1 LTQAIALGR
10 STDTARRN
18 GVGDT
23 RNSCYATAV
32 PTPIACKPAIALPP
46 HELTRESVARTAEL
60 VLGEGH
66 RHLPRMKK
74 ILGNAGID
82 RRWLVQSIEDT
93 VTPNGFGFRNDLFIQ
108 ASKELGERA
117 AKEAIANAGLAAT
130 DIDFVI
136 TTSCTGFMIPAL
148 CAHLIPA
155 LGMKRTTKRLPVT
168 ERGCAAGAVALALA
182 REHIAAGGKNVLI
195 VAHEFCSLTYQ
206 RADFTMQALVGAL
219 LFGDGVAACVVRGD
233 GGGAGLAL
241 TSSQTW
247 LFEDSWGY
255 MGFDVKDSG
264 LHLVLDKAIPG
275 AVERAIR
282 PVMLG
287 FLDTQGLSASDV
299 DFHVLHPG
307 GKKVIDEVART
318 FGLQDDALASSYEC
332 LRDVGNLSSASVL
345 VVLKNTFERRAP
357 QHGQR
362 GLLTAFGPGF
372 SAEMVL
378 GHWHDPQTTTTAP
391 SPKGP

>member
-1 LTQAIALGR
+1 VKSNAIACR
-10 STDTARRN
+10 
-18 GVGDT
+18 
-23 RNSCYATAV
+23 
-32 PTPIACKPAIALPP
+32 PALVVPP
-46 HELTRESVARTAEL
+46 HELTRDDVARTAER
-60 VLGEGH
+60 VLGSDH
-66 RHLPRMKK
+66 RHLGRMKK

-93 VTPNGFGFRNDLFIQ
+93 VVEHGFGHRNDLFIES
-108 ASKELGERA
+108 SKTLGERA
-117 AKEAIANAGLAAT
+117 ARAALDNACITAS
-130 DIDFVI
+130 DIDLVI
-136 TTSCTGFMIPAL
+136 TTSCTGFMIPSL

-168 ERGCAAGAVALALA
+168 ERGCAAGAFALGLA

-206 RADFTMQALVGAL
+206 RQDVSMQALVGAL

-233 GGGAGLAL
+233 GGPATGFSLE
-241 TSSQTW
+241 SSQSW

-264 LHLVLDKAIPG
+264 LHLVLDKGIPG

-287 FLDTQGLSASDV
+287 YLDSQGLLPRDV

-307 GKKVIDEVART
+307 GRKVIDEVART
-318 FGLQDDALASSYEC
+318 FELHEDALASSYEC

-345 VVLKNTFERRAP
+345 VVLKNTFERRPP
-357 QHGQR
+357 QHGHR

-378 GHWHDPQTTTTAP
+378 GRWVDAA
-391 SPKGP
+391 

>member
-1 LTQAIALGR
+1 
-10 STDTARRN
+10 
-18 GVGDT
+18 
-23 RNSCYATAV
+23 V
-32 PTPIACKPAIALPP
+32 PTRAIACKPALALPP
-46 HELTRESVARTAEL
+46 HALTRDDVAVYAER
-60 VLGEGH
+60 VLGSDH
-66 RHLPRMKK
+66 RHLGRMKK

-82 RRWLVQSIEDT
+82 RRWLVQTIEDT
-93 VTPNGFGFRNDLFIQ
+93 IVERGFGYRNDRFIE
-108 ASKELGERA
+108 ASKELGEQA
-117 AKEAIANAGLAAT
+117 AREAIVNAGLQAG

-155 LGMKRTTKRLPVT
+155 LGMTRTTKRLPVT
-168 ERGCAAGAVALALA
+168 ERGCAAGAFALGLA
-182 REHIAAGGKNVLI
+182 REHIAAGGRNVLI

-206 RADFTMQALVGAL
+206 RQDFSMQALVGAL
-219 LFGDGVAACVVRGD
+219 LFGDGVAACVVRADD
-233 GGGAGLAL
+233 GTAGPVTGFAME
-241 TSSQTW
+241 SSQSW

-255 MGFDVKDSG
+255 MGFEVKDSG
-264 LHLVLDKAIPG
+264 LHLVLDKGIPG

-287 FLDTQGLSASDV
+287 YLDSQGLRGSNV

-318 FGLQDDALASSYEC
+318 FDLQEGALASSYEC

-357 QHGQR
+357 KDGQR

-378 GHWHDPQTTTTAP
+378 GRWTGEPTGEP
-391 SPKGP
+391 

>member
-1 LTQAIALGR
+1 M
-10 STDTARRN
+10 
-18 GVGDT
+18 
-23 RNSCYATAV
+23 
-32 PTPIACKPAIALPP
+32 PTPIACRPAIALPP
-46 HELTRESVARTAEL
+46 HELSRESVARTAEL
-60 VLGEGH
+60 VLGSDH

-93 VTPNGFGFRNDLFIQ
+93 VTPNGFGFRNDLFVQ

-117 AKEAIANAGLAAT
+117 AREAIAQAGLVPA

-136 TTSCTGFMIPAL
+136 TTSCTGFMIPSL

-168 ERGCAAGAVALALA
+168 ERGCAAGAFALSLA
-182 REHIAAGGKNVLI
+182 REHVAAGGRNALI

-206 RADFTMQALVGAL
+206 RSDFSMQALVGAL

-233 GGGAGLAL
+233 GGGHGLAL
-241 TSSQTW
+241 ESSQTW

-264 LHLVLDKAIPG
+264 LHLVLDKGIPG
-275 AVERAIR
+275 AVERSIR

-287 FLDTQGLSASDV
+287 YLDSQGLAAGDV

-307 GKKVIDEVART
+307 GRKVIDEVART

-332 LRDVGNLSSASVL
+332 LRDVGNLSSVSVL
-345 VVLKNTFERRAP
+345 VVLRNTFDRRP
-357 QHGQR
+357 PRHGQR

-378 GHWHDPQTTTTAP
+378 GRWHDPAGASTSSASSTGA
-391 SPKGP
+391 GA

>member
-1 LTQAIALGR
+1 MAVT
-10 STDTARRN
+10 SVVVN
-18 GVGDT
+18 T
-23 RNSCYATAV
+23 RA
-32 PTPIACKPAIALPP
+32 IACKPAVALPP
-46 HELTRESVARTAEL
+46 NELTRDDVAVYAER
-60 VLGEGH
+60 VLGSDH
-66 RHLPRMKK
+66 RHLSRMKK

-82 RRWLVQSIEDT
+82 RRWLVQSVEDT
-93 VTPNGFGFRNDLFIQ
+93 IVERGFGDRNDRFIE
-108 ASKELGERA
+108 ASKALGEKA
-117 AKEAIANAGLAAT
+117 AREAIENAGLRPG

-168 ERGCAAGAVALALA
+168 ERGCAAGAFALGLA
-182 REHIAAGGKNVLI
+182 REHVAAGGKNVLI

-206 RADFTMQALVGAL
+206 RSDFSMQALVGAL

-233 GGGAGLAL
+233 GAAATGLSL
-241 TSSQTW
+241 ESSQSW

-264 LHLVLDKAIPG
+264 LHLVLDKGIPG

-287 FLDTQGLSASDV
+287 FLDSQGAAAGDV

-318 FGLQDDALASSYEC
+318 FGLADEALASSYEC

-357 QHGQR
+357 THGQR

-378 GHWHDPQTTTTAP
+378 GRWVDAAASTTTSA
-391 SPKGP
+391 

>member
-1 LTQAIALGR
+1 VT
-10 STDTARRN
+10 
-18 GVGDT
+18 T
-23 RNSCYATAV
+23 RA
-32 PTPIACKPAIALPP
+32 IACKPALVLPP
-46 HELTRESVARTAEL
+46 HELTRDDVARSAER
-60 VLGEGH
+60 VLGSDH

-74 ILGNAGID
+74 ILGNAGIE
-82 RRWLVQSIEDT
+82 RRWLVQPVEDT
-93 VTPNGFGFRNDLFIQ
+93 IVERGFGYRNDLFVA
-108 ASKELGERA
+108 ASKELGEKA
-117 AKEAIANAGLAAT
+117 ARQALENAGLTAQE
-130 DIDFVI
+130 IDLVI
-136 TTSCTGFMIPAL
+136 TTSCTGFMIPSL

-168 ERGCAAGAVALALA
+168 ERGCAAGAFALGLA
-182 REHIAAGGKNVLI
+182 REHIAAGGRNVLI

-206 RADFTMQALVGAL
+206 RSDFSMQALVGAL
-219 LFGDGVAACVVRGD
+219 LFGDGVAACVVRGGD
-233 GGGAGLAL
+233 APATGFSLER
-241 TSSQTW
+241 SQSW

-264 LHLVLDKAIPG
+264 LHLVLDKGIPG

-287 FLDTQGLSASDV
+287 FLDEQGLAGDDV

-318 FGLQDDALASSYEC
+318 FALSDDALASSYEC

-357 QHGQR
+357 AHDER

-378 GHWHDPQTTTTAP
+378 GRWHDAAATSSSSSP
-391 SPKGP
+391 SSPSSSS